1 MADPKTSDQN
11 AKPVSQL
18 GSELWGLVLAYLR
31 QETVDPLKNLVRYV
45 AFGLA
50 GAVCFALGGGLAA
63 LAAVRALQGELANR
77 THPALSGNLSWVP
90 YLGGVVMSGG
100 LAIWAVSRITKR
112 SN

>member
-1 MADPKTSDQN
+1 MAEPKTSDRT

-18 GSELWGLVLAYLR
+18 GSELWGLIVAYMK
-31 QETVDPLKNLVRYV
+31 QETLDPVKNLARYV

-50 GAVCFALGGGLAA
+50 GALCFALGGGLLA

-77 THPALSGNLSWVP
+77 THPQLSGNLTWIP
-90 YLGGVVMSGG
+90 YLGGVVLSGA
-100 LAIWAVSRITKR
+100 LAIWAVTRISKK